1 MTGFGVSRRSS
12 PCLPSSDQLS
22 RAAQDAG
29 EPAAR
34 LPGHGVEAMAGWAP
48 RAAAGP
54 GAACGR
60 LPLLWLPVWREAGG
74 CRLPPRDP

>member
-1 MTGFGVSRRSS
+1 MTGLGVSHGSS

-22 RAAQDAG
+22 RAVQDTG

-34 LPGHGVEAMAGWAP
+34 CLGAP
-48 RAAAGP
+48 CATVDP
-54 GAACGR
+54 GATCDH